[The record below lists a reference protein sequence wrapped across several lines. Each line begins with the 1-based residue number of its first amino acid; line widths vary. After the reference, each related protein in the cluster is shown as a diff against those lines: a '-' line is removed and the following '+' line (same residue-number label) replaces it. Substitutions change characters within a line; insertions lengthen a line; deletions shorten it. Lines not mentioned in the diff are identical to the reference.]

1 MLLSKQLLLSQLINV
16 TRISVSEFTNSLG
29 ISAADGAREA
39 YFKTSIVF
47 DSDTGVDLFL
57 AGFMYPDALHM
68 FS

>member
-1 MLLSKQLLLSQLINV
+1 LLSKQLLLSQLINV
-16 TRISVSEFTNSLG
+16 IRISVSEFTNSLG

-47 DSDTGVDLFL
+47 DSDTGINLLF
-57 AGFMYPDALHM
+57 AGFICLDGLDM